1 MLVSAPSIYEV
12 VTRLPEG
19 AVLRLDNVSWDDYE
33 QLLAELGEGSATRIF
48 YDDGRMEIM
57 APAATHEKPKET
69 LNSLVKMLRD
79 TLDIDIESYGSTT
92 LRVELKAKGAEPDD
106 CFYIQNAARM
116 IGKEVFDLQHDPP
129 PDLVIEVDRTSS
141 SIDKFAIYAALGV
154 PEIWRLVKRE
164 VQIYLLNGERYET
177 SPNSRAFPVLST
189 QKLSQ
194 LLALGLAKGE
204 RKAALALRDWLHTS
218 RG

>member
-33 QLLAELGEGSATRIF
+33 QLLAELGEGYATRIF

-57 APAATHEKPKET
+57 APAFSHERAK
-69 LNSLVKMLRD
+69 NVVHDLVTTLRD
-79 TLDIDIESYGSTT
+79 ALDIDIESYGSTT
-92 LRVELKAKGAEPDD
+92 LRTELKAKGAEPDD

-116 IGKEVFDLQHDPP
+116 IGKEDFDLQHDPP

-141 SIDKFAIYAALGV
+141 SIDQFAIYAALGV
-154 PEIWRLVKRE
+154 PEIWLLVKRE
-164 VQIYLLNGERYET
+164 VQIYWLTGDRYEV
-177 SPNSRAFPVLST
+177 SPASRAFPFLPAQMLST
-189 QKLSQ
+189 
-194 LLALGLAKGE
+194 LLAQGLNEGE
-204 RKAALALRDWLHTS
+204 RQATRALRDWLRAN

>member
-57 APAATHEKPKET
+57 APAFSHERAKNVVHDIVT
-69 LNSLVKMLRD
+69 TLRD
-79 TLDIDIESYGSTT
+79 ALDVEVLSYGSTT
-92 LRVELKAKGAEPDD
+92 LKRQLRAKGAEPDD

-116 IGKEVFDLQHDPP
+116 IGKEDFDLEHDPP

-204 RKAALALRDWLHTS
+204 RKAALALRDWLRAS